1 MAEETPFASSF
12 GNYGDPRRY
21 MNKGEMPGKKVEQ
34 FVAKI
39 KKSPLA
45 NLAGIFLAGEGE
57 ESTPSATPAPALGQG
72 ISAPVVPPVGV
83 NPTASGGV
91 GIRPGSFQMS
101 TPTLPQIGTG
111 MPAQNVDIDG
121 DGLVDTFWGIN
132 K

>member
-1 MAEETPFASSF
+1 MSEKIPFGLSF
-12 GNYGDPRRY
+12 GNYEDPRKY
-21 MNKGEMPGKKVEQ
+21 MGQGQSPGKKIEEKI
-34 FVAKI
+34 AKI
-39 KKSPLA
+39 RNSPLA
-45 NLAGIFLAGEGE
+45 GLLGIGLSGLASQSA
-57 ESTPSATPAPALGQG
+57 PSATPAFALGQG
-72 ISAPVVPPVGV
+72 ISAPIVPPVGV